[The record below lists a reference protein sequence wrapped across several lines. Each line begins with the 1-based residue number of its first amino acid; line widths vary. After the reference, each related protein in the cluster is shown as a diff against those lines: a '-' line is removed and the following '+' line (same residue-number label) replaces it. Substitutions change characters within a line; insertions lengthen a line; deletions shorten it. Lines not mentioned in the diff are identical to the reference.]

1 MESRLEAEGD
11 CEGNKMVGL
20 VNLALK
26 GRGNSLDTGKGKRT
40 KVCVCVCV
48 CVHAHVCT
56 CVYLRIGE
64 IQSKERFVVVVQLL
78 SHVRLFVALWTTAR
92 QAPLSFTIS

>member
-20 VNLALK
+20 VDLALK

-48 CVHAHVCT
+48 CVHARTRMCAHVY
-56 CVYLRIGE
+56 V
-64 IQSKERFVVVVQLL
+64 
-78 SHVRLFVALWTTAR
+78 
-92 QAPLSFTIS
+92 